1 MICSKKTKRL
11 TIKSLLCKIAFIDS
25 NGYSPPSF
33 CHDFGSKFTLL
44 RVTTHCALPV
54 FLVVMRVQ
62 SSMKCIVCFVLRSS
76 GKFKLVHVWN
86 WSWVVV
92 CMICQV
98 QFIMWHC
105 VRILFSNSQTT
116 CTNYIYTGK
125 SHFVPFENQT
135 SFLKV
140 TSDEHFKF

>member
-1 MICSKKTKRL
+1 MICIMWRKKQQVGLL

-33 CHDFGSKFTLL
+33 CHDFSSKFTLL
-44 RVTTHCALPV
+44 RLTTHCALPV

-62 SSMKCIVCFVLRSS
+62 SSVKCIVCFVLRGSE
-76 GKFKLVHVWN
+76 KFKLVHVWN

-105 VRILFSNSQTT
+105 VRILFSNS
-116 CTNYIYTGK
+116 NYMYK
-125 SHFVPFENQT
+125 LYLYWEKP
-135 SFLKV
+135 LCALWKP
-140 TSDEHFKF
+140 D